1 MKTVVQQLLEL
12 IPDAYEIKDYIFE
25 NDADTKMLD
34 RWLWEKMFKGKDWVE
49 LEKQQIIDA
58 YGKGSITATSLMD
71 KKARGEYLNAEQ
83 YYNQTY
89 PNETTH

>member
-1 MKTVVQQLLEL
+1 MKTAVQQLLEL

-34 RWLWEKMFKGKDWVE
+34 RWLWERMFKGKDWVD

-58 YGKGSITATSLMD
+58 ANQDEFETLGGVTK
-71 KKARGEYLNAEQ
+71 GEY
-83 YYNQTY
+83 YYFKNY
-89 PNETTH
+89 KK

>member
-1 MKTVVQQLLEL
+1 MKTAVQQLLEL

-34 RWLWEKMFKGKDWVE
+34 RWLWERMFKGKDWVD

-58 YGKGSITATSLMD
+58 HLTGLIHPLEIEAT
-71 KKARGEYLNAEQ
+71 KQAEQ
-83 YYNQTY
+83 YYTETY
-89 PNETTH
+89 GK